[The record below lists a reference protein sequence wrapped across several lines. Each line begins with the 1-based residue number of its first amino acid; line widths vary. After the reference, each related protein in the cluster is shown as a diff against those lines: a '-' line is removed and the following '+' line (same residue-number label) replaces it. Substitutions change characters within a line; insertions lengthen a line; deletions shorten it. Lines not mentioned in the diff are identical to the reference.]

1 MTMLNYKHLH
11 YFWVVAKEGSIA
23 KASER
28 LHITPQTISGQLSRL
43 EENLGVK
50 LFVKSGRN
58 IEITETGR
66 LVLNYTDEIFSLGSE
81 LEQMLQN
88 EPEERPQ
95 LFRVGIADVV
105 PKSIAQG
112 ILLPVLQTRKPTRL
126 ICKETGLDTLL
137 ADLAVHRLDL
147 VIADRPIPS
156 TVSTRGFNH
165 KLGECS
171 ISFFAKES
179 IINRFNG
186 DFPQCLSGMPMLLP
200 TRGTQLRSDIDQ
212 WISKT
217 RIHPKIVAEFDDSA
231 LMKSFGQKAAG
242 VFIAPTVLRK
252 EVEDQ
257 YNVKSIGEVSEIKE
271 AFYAISVERRVT
283 NAITATVI
291 KAANNML
298 FN

>member
-1 MTMLNYKHLH
+1 MVNYKHLH

-43 EENLGVK
+43 EESLGVK

-186 DFPQCLSGMPMLLP
+186 AFPQCLSGMPMLLP
-200 TRGTQLRSDIDQ
+200 TKGTQLRSDIDQ

-257 YNVKSIGEVSEIKE
+257 YNVKPIGEVSEIKE

>member
-1 MTMLNYKHLH
+1 MVNYKHLH

-28 LHITPQTISGQLSRL
+28 LQITPQTISGQLSLL
-43 EENLGVK
+43 EANLGIE

-112 ILLPVLQTRKPTRL
+112 ILLPVLQIQEPTRL

-165 KLGECS
+165 KLGECT

-186 DFPQCLSGMPMLLP
+186 SFPQCLNGMPILLP

-231 LMKSFGQKAAG
+231 LMKSFGQKGAG
-242 VFIAPTVLRK
+242 VFLAPTVLRK

-257 YNVKSIGEVSEIKE
+257 YQVKAIGEVSEVKQS
-271 AFYAISVERRVT
+271 FYAISVERRIT
-283 NAITATVI
+283 NSITATVI

>member
-1 MTMLNYKHLH
+1 MVNYKHLH

-28 LHITPQTISGQLSRL
+28 LHITPQTISGQLSLL
-43 EENLGVK
+43 EANLGVE
-50 LFVKSGRN
+50 LFVKAGRN

-95 LFRVGIADVV
+95 LFRVGVADVV
-105 PKSIAQG
+105 PKSIAQE
-112 ILLPVLQTRKPTRL
+112 ILLPVLQTQEPTRL

-165 KLGECS
+165 KLGECT

-186 DFPQCLSGMPMLLP
+186 SFPQCLNGMPILLP

-231 LMKSFGQKAAG
+231 LMKSFGQKGAG
-242 VFIAPTVLRK
+242 VFLAPTVLRK

-257 YNVKSIGEVSEIKE
+257 YQVKAIGEVSEVKQS
-271 AFYAISVERRVT
+271 FYAISVERRIT
-283 NAITATVI
+283 NSITAAVI

>member
-1 MTMLNYKHLH
+1 MLNYKHLH

>member
-1 MTMLNYKHLH
+1 MVNYKHLH

-28 LHITPQTISGQLSRL
+28 LHITPQTISGQLSLL
-43 EENLGVK
+43 EANLGIE

-112 ILLPVLQTRKPTRL
+112 ILLPVLQTEEPTRL

-165 KLGECS
+165 KLGECT

-186 DFPQCLSGMPMLLP
+186 SFPQCLNGIPILLP

-231 LMKSFGQKAAG
+231 LMKSFGQKGAG
-242 VFIAPTVLRK
+242 VFLAPTVLRK

-257 YNVKSIGEVSEIKE
+257 YKVKAIGEVSEVKQS
-271 AFYAISVERRVT
+271 FYAISVERRIT
-283 NAITATVI
+283 NSITATVI